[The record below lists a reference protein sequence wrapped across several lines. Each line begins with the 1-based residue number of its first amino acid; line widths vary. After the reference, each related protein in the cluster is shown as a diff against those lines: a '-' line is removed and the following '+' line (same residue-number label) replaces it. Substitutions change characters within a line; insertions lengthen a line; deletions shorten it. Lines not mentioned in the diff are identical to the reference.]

1 MPGLTFTAASSI
13 INDAYRE
20 ANIVALGSSPTANQQ
35 TEALE
40 RLNRYIQGVY
50 EFELG
55 ESLADW
61 MAPQPQ
67 RTAPVAANYPQAPYP
82 LNTDSSILSFPMST
96 ELDPYVYPYP
106 PKNSR
111 LVWGGSTLTVFFPE
125 QPENG
130 SRMQLVQGSG
140 KGDNGQDG
148 NVLTID
154 ANGRYL
160 SSAGNTQN
168 TYNFDSDTPIPTVSW
183 IYISELGLWQEI
195 NDLALTDQLPFPS
208 KFNDLWI
215 TALMIRL
222 GPRYNKP
229 ASAETQL
236 IFKQMLL
243 KIKQAYRQ
251 SAPTVYGSFDFPR
264 TLQSYIS
271 GHWFW

>member
-1 MPGLTFTAASSI
+1 MSGLTFTQAQNIVS
-13 INDAYRE
+13 DAYRE

-40 RLNRYIQGVY
+40 RLNRYILGVY
-50 EFELG
+50 SFELV
-55 ESLADW
+55 EPLADW

-82 LNTDSSILSFPMST
+82 LNTDSSILPFPMST

-111 LVWGGSTLTVFFPE
+111 VVWGGNTMTVFFPE

-140 KGDNGQDG
+140 AGDNGQNG
-148 NVLTID
+148 NILTID
-154 ANGRYL
+154 GNGRYV
-160 SSAGNTQN
+160 SAAGNTQN
-168 TYNFDSDTPIPTVSW
+168 TYVFNATVPIATISW
-183 IYISELGLWQEI
+183 IYIAELGVWQAI
-195 NDLALTDQLPFPS
+195 NDLALTDSLPFPS
-208 KFNDLWI
+208 TFNDLWI

-229 ASAETQL
+229 ASEETQL